1 MWPVYIIVVAIA
13 MVITGTINTMSMKW
27 ADKINATGY
36 DGQVRE
42 FDHPVLQTVFMFLGE
57 FSCFLVFQL
66 LWWYFSRRP
75 TQPNQVAEDE
85 HELIKGNKEFNIFYF
100 LPPATLDM
108 CATSIMY
115 LGLNLTY
122 ASSFQMLR
130 GSVIVFTEILSMIFL
145 ERQFKAF
152 RWAGIFVII
161 IGLAT
166 VGLSDFSEG
175 QSGGS
180 VAMDQVILGDI
191 LIVIAQVIT
200 ATQMVYEEKFC
211 IRLDAPPLKAVGC
224 EGLFGLLFTVLLL
237 YPLNNIHVPKPYQN
251 NPNGT
256 IEDLHQAYAQVSNK
270 PLLLVPLLG
279 NTLSIAFFNF
289 TGITISKHKSATTRM
304 VLDTLRTFFIWFI
317 SLFIHWQKFHILQL
331 YGFVIIIVGMGIF
344 NEVWWSIPMFKNRY
358 GRNENTS
365 NDDTRG
371 LVNSQPADEPY

>member
-1 MWPVYIIVVAIA
+1 MFESQSVQRSHFTVDHSSHQLLTPPVRSVERTNSCFAFCIDKMWPVYIIAVAIA
-13 MVITGTINTMSMKW
+13 MVVTGTINTMSMKW

-36 DGQVRE
+36 DGLDRE

-57 FSCFLVFQL
+57 FSCFLVFQI

-75 TQPNQVAEDE
+75 TLEEDE

-130 GSVIVFTEILSMIFL
+130 GSVIVFTEIFSMIFL
-145 ERQFKAF
+145 QRQFKAF

-166 VGLSDFSEG
+166 VGLSDLSEN
-175 QSGGS
+175 SS
-180 VAMDQVILGDI
+180 DSSSSNQVILGDI
-191 LIVIAQVIT
+191 LIIIAQVIT
-200 ATQMVYEEKFC
+200 ATQMVYEEKYC

-237 YPLNNIHVPKPYQN
+237 LPLNNIHVPKPYQN

-256 IEDLHQAYAQVSNK
+256 IEDLHQAYTQVLNK

-279 NTLSIAFFNF
+279 
-289 TGITISKHKSATTRM
+289 GP
-304 VLDTLRTFFIWFI
+304 V
-317 SLFIHWQKFHILQL
+317 
-331 YGFVIIIVGMGIF
+331 
-344 NEVWWSIPMFKNRY
+344 
-358 GRNENTS
+358 
-365 NDDTRG
+365 
-371 LVNSQPADEPY
+371 